1 MEKTVKLHAYPSDV
15 KNPAAL
21 GKPVEG
27 AALELA
33 MKDAQIEEERS
44 RSLEHLKTIVQLR
57 ESLKQE
63 QAKNVEMGKKTADL
77 ENKVNELVASEA
89 NELAKKNTQF
99 EEIKNQSLAQLN
111 QIQQLKEEL
120 KHEQAKLAE
129 MAIKVN
135 ESAALEGKVRE
146 LSDAI
151 AKIAGI
157 ATATKV

>member
-15 KNPAAL
+15 KNPAGL
-21 GKPVEG
+21 GKSVEG
-27 AALELA
+27 VALELA

-63 QAKNVEMGKKTADL
+63 QAKNVDMGKKTADL
-77 ENKVNELVASEA
+77 ENKVDELVASEA
-89 NELAKKNTQF
+89 NELAKENTQF
-99 EEIKNQSLAQLN
+99 EEVKNQSLAQLK
-111 QIQQLKEEL
+111 QIQQLNEEL
-120 KHEQAKLAE
+120 KQEQAKLAE
-129 MAIKVN
+129 MMSKVN

-157 ATATKV
+157 AAAIQP